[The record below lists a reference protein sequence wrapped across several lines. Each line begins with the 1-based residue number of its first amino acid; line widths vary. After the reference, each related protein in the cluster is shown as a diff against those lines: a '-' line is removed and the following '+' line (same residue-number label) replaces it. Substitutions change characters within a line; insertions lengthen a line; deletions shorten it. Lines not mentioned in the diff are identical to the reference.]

1 MTPEL
6 LQGLA
11 VGISGI
17 VASVLVVK
25 QWLGKTTAALD
36 AMPQV
41 QSGLEEATK
50 AASEAVRLADA
61 AHRRISE
68 TSALLSQ
75 EIKSHGERL
84 ARHDERWAS
93 HDREQERSDRA
104 NAERLG
110 RIETKL
116 DELLERGACQGG
128 H

>member
-1 MTPEL
+1 MPSEL

-11 VGISGI
+11 VGICGI
-17 VASVLVVK
+17 VAAVLVV
-25 QWLGKTTAALD
+25 QRWLNKTTAALD
-36 AMPQV
+36 AMPEV
-41 QSGLEEATK
+41 QAGLESATK
-50 AASEAVRLADA
+50 AASEAVRLAEA

-93 HDREQERSDRA
+93 HDREQERSDRDA
-104 NAERLG
+104 AAWRA
-110 RIETKL
+110 RIEGKL
-116 DELLERGACQGG
+116 DELLERGPCQGA

>member
-11 VGISGI
+11 VGICGI
-17 VASVLVVK
+17 VAAVLVVK
-25 QWLGKTTAALD
+25 QWLSKTTKALD
-36 AMPQV
+36 AMPDV
-41 QSGLEEATK
+41 QAGLEAATK
-50 AASEAVRLADA
+50 AASEAVRLAEA

-68 TSALLSQ
+68 TSAAMAL
-75 EIKSHGERL
+75 EIKAHGERL

>member
-1 MTPEL
+1 MPSEL

-11 VGISGI
+11 VGICGI
-17 VASVLVVK
+17 VAAVLVV
-25 QWLGKTTAALD
+25 QRWLNKTTAALD
-36 AMPQV
+36 AMPEV
-41 QSGLEEATK
+41 QAGLESATK
-50 AASEAVRLADA
+50 AASEAVRLAEA

-75 EIKSHGERL
+75 EIKQHGERL

-116 DELLERGACQGG
+116 DELLERGTCQAG